1 MNPDLQQKIERI
13 TPAIHMNGSGYD
25 NLMAGLRAQWEAIDS
40 AIKTMAANGPHMRDF
55 YCFVDGVERF
65 TAADNAH
72 VARMSALVVV
82 KDEIMAIIDNLNT
95 HA

>member
-1 MNPDLQQKIERI
+1 MNPDFQQKIERI

-25 NLMAGLRAQWEAIDS
+25 NLMAGLRAQWEAIDG

-55 YCFVDGVERF
+55 YVFVDGVSRF
-65 TAADNAH
+65 NAANDAH
-72 VARMSALVVV
+72 VARMSTLVVA
-82 KDEIMAIIDNLNT
+82 KDEIMAIIDNLNS